1 MGGEVTFARSSS
13 RQSGRTSAAS
23 GAKSGNLSGA
33 LSGAMD
39 ESDSNLSMFSI
50 RSRSRTN
57 SRSRSRSPAR
67 SRSPTRSR
75 SGSGLGVR
83 TEPEAGPSHPSSWR
97 VQKKRRRPAPY
108 RGTQRIS
115 LVSSDE
121 GTVASKTSRRVS
133 PSSTAAM
140 EETSLARA
148 KEAVAQAGRATDL
161 ELDHEE
167 STVVLIRAAE
177 EARIARRAPDLLGR
191 SGLDTITDEAGARTA
206 QAIETDVRNALG
218 VIRHVA
224 KVPRGLKGT
233 FMKSLNDSVS
243 IISDAFEVLRGRTE
257 SEEIRRLE
265 AANRRLEAEMS
276 QMKKEMASLRTEF
289 ARPRLVPASRSSMPK
304 PPPPPPPPPTSS
316 SSVVG
321 GRFKDQDELLRHL
334 TLSLGAMM
342 DAKLAALDDRLLPE
356 RRIRPPLAVDARRAN
371 TQQTPA
377 SGRGQA
383 NRPPVDSPV
392 DFPPLPAK
400 RRQGGV
406 ELKSTTSTPKEPT
419 RAGTSTS
426 EPPPG
431 LNEGWSVV
439 ARKAKKKPP
448 AKQSGTGKAAQPRTK
463 PKPPK
468 PSANQGPRMRVPNTT
483 AVILTLQ
490 PAAVEKGTSYADIMQ
505 KAKANIKLGELG
517 IPGVKLKTARTGAR
531 MLLLPGKD
539 SGEKADALAARLKEV
554 LPEEEVKVSRPE
566 KCFNVRVS
574 GLDDFTTVEEVVAA
588 VARVTDVAAGRINSS
603 VIRLGPDRLGYVILA
618 CPVAAAIKL
627 KDRKRVMVGWASAD
641 IKILPSRSERCWRC
655 LVAGHVACACSS
667 SVDRSKDCYRCGQPG
682 HPAATCLNAPHCSI
696 CSAGNL
702 NHCAAAQDLLVQSL
716 AQWGI
721 QLAVVAEPYYVPP
734 RSDWAG
740 DLDGSVAIIVRTA
753 AACPPLA
760 DVVKGR
766 GYVAATIGEIVVL
779 GGYFSPNRR
788 LADFEGWIE
797 EVGTVV
803 ARSRPRPVLVL
814 GDLNAK
820 SVAWGSPR
828 TCARGEALEEW
839 VIEKGLV
846 VLNRGSVHT
855 CVRQQGGSIVDVSF
869 ASPELARRV
878 QDWRVVTGV
887 ETLSDHRYIRFSVSA
902 RNPDPPSREP
912 PVGDC
917 PRWALKKLNREAFKE
932 ALIVATWASGPEV
945 NPPDVNVEQEAENL
959 RSLVTGVCDAAMPR
973 RGRFRPFRKVYWWS
987 PVLEGLRRACN
998 SAHRQYTRHRR
1009 RLRRAADAA
1018 AVEAQLYEGYRSAR
1032 KNLRVAIRDAKNAAW
1047 GELLESLNQDPWGRP
1062 FKMARNKLR
1071 AWAPPLTES
1080 LPRNVVRDVVGALFP
1095 ARAEHV
1101 PPAMAPPE
1109 AEPSADRDPVPTV
1122 DRVELG
1128 VAMLRLKAKN
1138 AAPGLDGIPG
1148 RAWVLSYDALEPRLM
1163 RLFGACLEQGQF
1175 PQRWKTGKLV
1185 LLRKEGRPAD
1195 SPSAYRPI
1203 VLLDEVGKLFERI
1216 IVDRLVQHLSTTG
1229 PDLADNQ
1236 FGFRT
1241 GCSTIDAVMR
1251 LRGLAEEA
1259 VAQGEVL
1266 LAVSLDIANAFNSL
1280 PWPCIME
1287 ALRYFGVPSYLRHIV
1302 GDYLNERAVIYP
1314 VHEGWNRRAM
1324 VCGVP
1329 QGSVL
1334 GPLLWNIAYD
1344 WTLRSRVLPGVSIIC
1359 YADDTL
1365 IAARGRTHRQACL
1378 LGTAGVSLVVGRI
1391 RRLGLEVALQKTEA
1405 VFFHGPRNRPPPDT
1419 AIIVGGIRIGIGETM
1434 KYLGLVL
1441 DSRWDFSAHF
1451 RQLLPRLK
1459 GAAGALSRLLPNVG
1473 GPNATCRKLFEGI
1486 VRSMALYGAPY
1497 SGRANFP
1504 RSFMEESWVRFVSEV
1519 EYSLDYA
1526 CVRGNI
1532 QRTTLEP
1539 IPDTQTIKQ
1548 PLTQLRYMGSPGP
1561 LTVKYNS
1568 KVFDLITDRDKLPIK
1583 EKTWH
1588 TDPVN
1593 FTQYP
1598 FSQDS
1603 QEVLQPFSS
1612 FSETNEQQLIFIYIV
1627 IFFYCRRSAD
1637 RQTAHLMESDYHR
1650 LWTFATAKLLQIRCC
1665 SLKGNWNLSPLTTG
1679 RPAAGNCILSPF
1691 LHGYFF
1697 FYEMHVLRNTFY
1709 VVNTR
1714 ENVEQ
1719 QMQYKVHLN
1728 VLYVYLHTMFMHIR

>member
-1 MGGEVTFARSSS
+1 
-13 RQSGRTSAAS
+13 
-23 GAKSGNLSGA
+23 
-33 LSGAMD
+33 
-39 ESDSNLSMFSI
+39 
-50 RSRSRTN
+50 
-57 SRSRSRSPAR
+57 
-67 SRSPTRSR
+67 
-75 SGSGLGVR
+75 
-83 TEPEAGPSHPSSWR
+83 
-97 VQKKRRRPAPY
+97 
-108 RGTQRIS
+108 
-115 LVSSDE
+115 
-121 GTVASKTSRRVS
+121 
-133 PSSTAAM
+133 
-140 EETSLARA
+140 
-148 KEAVAQAGRATDL
+148 
-161 ELDHEE
+161 
-167 STVVLIRAAE
+167 
-177 EARIARRAPDLLGR
+177 
-191 SGLDTITDEAGARTA
+191 
-206 QAIETDVRNALG
+206 
-218 VIRHVA
+218 
-224 KVPRGLKGT
+224 
-233 FMKSLNDSVS
+233 
-243 IISDAFEVLRGRTE
+243 
-257 SEEIRRLE
+257 
-265 AANRRLEAEMS
+265 
-276 QMKKEMASLRTEF
+276 
-289 ARPRLVPASRSSMPK
+289 
-304 PPPPPPPPPTSS
+304 
-316 SSVVG
+316 
-321 GRFKDQDELLRHL
+321 
-334 TLSLGAMM
+334 M

-400 RRQGGV
+400 RRRGGV

-554 LPEEEVKVSRPE
+554 LPEEEVK
-566 KCFNVRVS
+566 
-574 GLDDFTTVEEVVAA
+574 
-588 VARVTDVAAGRINSS
+588 
-603 VIRLGPDRLGYVILA
+603 
-618 CPVAAAIKL
+618 
-627 KDRKRVMVGWASAD
+627 
-641 IKILPSRSERCWRC
+641 
-655 LVAGHVACACSS
+655 
-667 SVDRSKDCYRCGQPG
+667 
-682 HPAATCLNAPHCSI
+682 
-696 CSAGNL
+696 
-702 NHCAAAQDLLVQSL
+702 
-716 AQWGI
+716 
-721 QLAVVAEPYYVPP
+721 PYYVPP

-887 ETLSDHRYIRFSVSA
+887 ETISDHRYIRFSVSA

-932 ALIVATWASGPEV
+932 AL
-945 NPPDVNVEQEAENL
+945 
-959 RSLVTGVCDAAMPR
+959 
-973 RGRFRPFRKVYWWS
+973 
-987 PVLEGLRRACN
+987 
-998 SAHRQYTRHRR
+998 
-1009 RLRRAADAA
+1009 
-1018 AVEAQLYEGYRSAR
+1018 
-1032 KNLRVAIRDAKNAAW
+1032 
-1047 GELLESLNQDPWGRP
+1047 
-1062 FKMARNKLR
+1062 
-1071 AWAPPLTES
+1071 
-1080 LPRNVVRDVVGALFP
+1080 
-1095 ARAEHV
+1095 
-1101 PPAMAPPE
+1101 
-1109 AEPSADRDPVPTV
+1109 PT
-1122 DRVELG
+1122 
-1128 VAMLRLKAKN
+1128 
-1138 AAPGLDGIPG
+1138 
-1148 RAWVLSYDALEPRLM
+1148 
-1163 RLFGACLEQGQF
+1163 LFGACLEQGQF

-1241 GCSTIDAVMR
+1241 G
-1251 LRGLAEEA
+1251 GLAEEA

-1459 GAAGALSRLLPNVG
+1459 GAAGGLSRLLPNVG

-1486 VRSMALYGAPY
+1486 VRSMALYGAP
-1497 SGRANFP
+1497 
-1504 RSFMEESWVRFVSEV
+1504 V
-1519 EYSLDYA
+1519 
-1526 CVRGNI
+1526 
-1532 QRTTLEP
+1532 
-1539 IPDTQTIKQ
+1539 
-1548 PLTQLRYMGSPGP
+1548 
-1561 LTVKYNS
+1561 
-1568 KVFDLITDRDKLPIK
+1568 
-1583 EKTWH
+1583 
-1588 TDPVN
+1588 
-1593 FTQYP
+1593 
-1598 FSQDS
+1598 
-1603 QEVLQPFSS
+1603 
-1612 FSETNEQQLIFIYIV
+1612 
-1627 IFFYCRRSAD
+1627 
-1637 RQTAHLMESDYHR
+1637 
-1650 LWTFATAKLLQIRCC
+1650 
-1665 SLKGNWNLSPLTTG
+1665 
-1679 RPAAGNCILSPF
+1679 
-1691 LHGYFF
+1691 
-1697 FYEMHVLRNTFY
+1697 
-1709 VVNTR
+1709 
-1714 ENVEQ
+1714 
-1719 QMQYKVHLN
+1719 
-1728 VLYVYLHTMFMHIR
+1728 